1 LTNASTK
8 SWNPYNEIP
17 AAGDSSHEKK
27 IMTLALGLAVVL
39 FAGILQGTF
48 ILPMNHTRD
57 WKWEHNWFVFSLLG
71 MLILNTIIGFATIP
85 VLLSIY
91 AATPQSTLLVLSA
104 LGLGWGVGAILFGLG
119 MDRLG
124 MSLGYPIIMGLIAV
138 LGGLIPFVLFHPQN
152 LLTRRGGIYL
162 LGTILA
168 IIGIIVCSSAA
179 ARRDRERSSSASTA
193 PTSLLTGLLIA
204 ISAGILSSLPNLGI
218 SMSAKLTKAGASFG
232 IPPARAANAVWVL
245 FFSMGFLAN
254 GAYCLWQMQRKAQLA
269 ALFHHATSR
278 NIALIFSMAAM
289 WIGSFYIYGIGT
301 SLLGATGTILA
312 WPLFICTSILIG
324 NFWGLRA
331 GEWTSSTAAA
341 RSTLRAG
348 MAILL
353 LSVVAIALVNLG

>member
-1 LTNASTK
+1 MENL
-8 SWNPYNEIP
+8 
-17 AAGDSSHEKK
+17 
-27 IMTLALGLAVVL
+27 MTLAPGLAVVL

-71 MLILNTIIGFATIP
+71 MFVLNATIGFATIP
-85 VLLSIY
+85 VLFSIY
-91 AATPQSTLLVLSA
+91 AGTPGSTLLILSA
-104 LGLGWGVGAILFGLG
+104 LGLGWGIGAILFGLG
-119 MDRLG
+119 MERLG

-138 LGGLIPFVLFHPQN
+138 LGGLIPFALFHPHD
-152 LLTRRGGIYL
+152 LLTGRGCVYL

-179 ARRDRERSSSASTA
+179 ARRDRESSTSAATA
-193 PTSLLTGLLIA
+193 PTNLLSGLLIA

-218 SMSAKLTKAGASFG
+218 SLSATLIKVGATLGVST
-232 IPPARAANAVWVL
+232 ARAGNAVWVL

-254 GAYCLWQMQRKAQLA
+254 GAYCLCQMQRKAQLA
-269 ALFHHATSR
+269 ALLRHATSR
-278 NIALIFSMAAM
+278 NVALIFAMGAM
-289 WIGSFYIYGIGT
+289 WIGSFYIYGLGT
-301 SLLGATGTILA
+301 SLLGSAGAILA

-331 GEWTSSTAAA
+331 GEWTSSTLTA
-341 RSTLRAG
+341 RNTLRAG

-353 LSVVAIALVNLG
+353 LSVIVIALVNLG